1 MRNVKKRYT
10 SLLCCLG
17 LTLAVGC
24 TGRAPERPKLSP
36 EESGAKAV
44 EEYDADG
51 NGSISQEEAEAAPG
65 LLAAFPKIDSDGDGE
80 ATAEEIANRIV
91 YYQTSTSWVINGT
104 CKVTYRRRP
113 LEGAT
118 VVFEPESFLGP
129 SFYPCTGETDERGEA
144 FITRDAPDSVPGI
157 YLGFYRVRITKEK
170 KNGKELLPAKY
181 NEETTLGFE
190 ANNDV
195 PDDAMYGNVQFDLK

>member
-1 MRNVKKRYT
+1 MRLTRT
-10 SLLCCLG
+10 LLLVAMQ
-17 LTLAVGC
+17 LAFLIGAGC
-24 TGRAPERPKLSP
+24 TSRAPSKPQLSP
-36 EESGAKAV
+36 AESGAKAI
-44 EEYDADG
+44 EEYDEDG
-51 NGSISQEEAEAAPG
+51 NGSISEDEAEAAPG

-80 ATAEEIANRIV
+80 VTATEIEDRIV

-104 CKVTYRRRP
+104 CKVTYKRRP

-129 SFYPCTGETDERGEA
+129 SFHPCSGVTDERGEA
-144 FITRDAPDSVPGI
+144 FITREAADSIAGI

-170 KNGKELLPAKY
+170 DNGKELIPTKY

-195 PDDAMYGNVQFDLK
+195 PDDAMYGNIRFDLK